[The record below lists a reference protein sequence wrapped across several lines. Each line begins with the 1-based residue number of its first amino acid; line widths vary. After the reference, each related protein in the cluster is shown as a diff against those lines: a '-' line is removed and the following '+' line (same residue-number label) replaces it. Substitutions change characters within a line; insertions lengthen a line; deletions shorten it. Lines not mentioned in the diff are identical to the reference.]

1 MLRKALLTTA
11 ATALIAATPS
21 LAQDNAENNF
31 VAMQGDIMAFGGDIF
46 AFNGDIS
53 AFGGD
58 IFAFSGDISAFG
70 GDISAFGGD
79 IAAFQGSFNPFHG
92 DISPFYGDISPFWG
106 DISAFWGDI
115 HPFSGDI
122 AAFGGDIAAFS
133 GDIHPFWGDIH
144 PFENGDPVNGGMST
158 YWKNIGPMWGDI
170 YAFWGDI
177 AAFDN
182 PSANDLGQVQSQL
195 LDLVA
200 VSEEAWGELVTEKTG
215 MSFDQFAADVMGA
228 YGIDLDDPESLANVS
243 GTTRSSFFMSW
254 YDRLMALTGIDQ
266 VDHWM
271 PLINWRPAIT
281 QDQGDGARARVGL
294 LDAAI
299 SNTDDNVKYLR
310 NVGGYAGNGSA
321 HGAAVA
327 SLIAARHDGEGV
339 MGIAPDAFV
348 YAYNPFDATGSAG
361 VDDIASGIEALVES
375 RAYVINMSLGVP
387 GSTFHQDMADVLSH
401 RSLRRYR
408 NKATLVVAAGN
419 EGATQ
424 SGMIEWTR
432 GGMDLESLLI
442 VGSVDPTGRI
452 SSFSNRPGDACFSEN
467 GGRCTTD
474 LMDRF
479 IVAPGENL
487 LVSNNEGGTMR
498 ASGTS
503 FAAPLVTGAISLL
516 HDRWPW
522 LRKNAEVTTEI
533 ILRTARD
540 LGEEGVDEVYGHG
553 LLDVEASQSPIDF
566 DKLTVWINDNG
577 WQRQSMGNILD
588 MAVDPGTLNLWQ
600 ARGAY
605 IVAYEKIGR
614 TRRDFKIPL
623 STVLHG
629 DRTHHGQFQRH
640 VQRRLMNWAQSRAGA
655 NGQSK
660 GKKNLVGND
669 FWNLSFTEL
678 GGSLGAGAL
687 QFQSEEH
694 RFSFTSG
701 WGEGVQ
707 MLSSIDSFRQ
717 VEDFNPGRG
726 GANPLMGLAH
736 GGSFASLAVE
746 LPRSMTFNFAVSGT
760 PIEQLELNPLTGE
773 VDQENVFFGG
783 RDAIV
788 ASAELSFSPLER
800 LTLGAALT
808 GLSEENGVFGAQG
821 GGALEVSENTQT
833 RGMTMTARYA
843 LTDKIA
849 LAATSTV
856 ARADRNSDDAG
867 LSVGTNGMTATAFQ
881 MNAEFDGLFAKA
893 GRLTLSAMQPL
904 HIEQGGLGFTSGQV
918 TNRETGEIGLVTSNW
933 NLGGGPRHL
942 ATEADYSVS
951 LNDENLQIGVFSRF
965 DFNDADIEGRFNALT
980 VGGRLAVAF

>member
-21 LAQDNAENNF
+21 LAEENAESNF

-46 AFNGDIS
+46 AFNGDIF

-58 IFAFSGDISAFG
+58 ISAFS

-115 HPFSGDI
+115 HPFNGDI
-122 AAFGGDIAAFS
+122 AAFGGDIHA
-133 GDIHPFWGDIH
+133 FWGDIH
-144 PFENGDPVNGGMST
+144 PFGNGDPVTGGMSA

-177 AAFDN
+177 AAVDH
-182 PSANDLGQVQSQL
+182 PSANDVSELQGQLRDL
-195 LDLVA
+195 LA
-200 VSEEAWGELVTEKTG
+200 VSQAAWGDLVTEKTG
-215 MSFDQFAADVMGA
+215 QSFDQFAAEVMEA
-228 YGIDLDDPESLANVS
+228 YGINIDDASSLANVS
-243 GTTRSSFFMSW
+243 STTRSSFFMAW
-254 YDRLMALTGIDQ
+254 YDQLMGLTGIDQ

-271 PLINWRPAIT
+271 PLINWRPSVT
-281 QDQGDGARARVGL
+281 QDQGNGRRARVGL
-294 LDAAI
+294 LDAAV
-299 SNTDDNVKYLR
+299 SSTDDNVKYLL

-348 YAYNPFDATGSAG
+348 YAYNPFDDTGSAG
-361 VDDIASGIEALVES
+361 VEDIASGIQSLVKNQ
-375 RAYVINMSLGVP
+375 AYVINMSLGVP
-387 GSTFHQDMADVLSH
+387 GHSFHQDMADVLSH
-401 RSLRRYR
+401 RSLRRFR

-424 SGMIEWTR
+424 SGVVEWTQ
-432 GGMDLESLLI
+432 GGMELESLLI
-442 VGSVDPTGRI
+442 VGSVGPTGQI
-452 SSFSNRPGDACFSEN
+452 SSFSNRPGDACFSE
-467 GGRCTTD
+467 GRRGCTTD

-487 LVSNNEGGTMR
+487 LVSDNQGGTMR

-503 FAAPLVTGAISLL
+503 FAAPLVTGAVSLL

-522 LRKNAEVTTEI
+522 LRRNAVATTDI

-540 LGEEGVDEVYGHG
+540 LGAEGVDEVYGHG
-553 LLDVEASQSPIDF
+553 LLDVEASQSPIAFGD
-566 DKLTVWINDNG
+566 LTVWLFDGG
-577 WQRQSMGNILD
+577 WADESMASVVD
-588 MAVDPGTLNLWQ
+588 MVLDPGTLDLWQ
-600 ARGAY
+600 NNGAY
-605 IVAYEKIGR
+605 IVAHERVSGAY
-614 TRRDFKIPL
+614 RDFEIPL
-623 STVLHG
+623 SNALHG
-629 DRTHHGQFQRH
+629 DHAGRGQFQRH
-640 VQRRLMNWAQSRAGA
+640 IQRRLINWAVSQAGSR
-655 NGQSK
+655 
-660 GKKNLVGND
+660 GKAKKKKKLAGND

-678 GGSLGAGAL
+678 TGSLGAGAL
-687 QFQSEEH
+687 QFESEEH
-694 RFSFTSG
+694 NFNFTSG

-717 VEDFNPGRG
+717 AEDFNPHRG

-736 GGSFASLAVE
+736 GGSFAALAIE
-746 LPRSMTFNFAVSGT
+746 LPRSIEFNFSVSGT
-760 PIEQLELNPLTGE
+760 PMEQLELNPLTGE

-783 RDAIV
+783 RDAIA
-788 ASAELSFSPLER
+788 ASAELSFSPIER
-800 LTLGAALT
+800 LTLGAALS

-821 GGALEVSENTQT
+821 GGALSVNEPTKTS
-833 RGMTMTARYA
+833 GITMTARYELSNRVA
-843 LTDKIA
+843 LVG
-849 LAATSTV
+849 TSTV
-856 ARADRNSDDAG
+856 ARAERSSDGAG
-867 LSVGTNGMTATAFQ
+867 LSVGEQGMTATAFQ
-881 MNAEFDGLFAKA
+881 LNAEFDGLFAKA

-904 HIEQGGLGFTSGQV
+904 HVEQGGLGFTSGQV
-918 TNRETGEIGLVTSNW
+918 INRDTGEIGLVTSNW
-933 NLGGGPRHL
+933 GLSGGPRHL

-951 LNDENLQIGVFSRF
+951 LKDENLQVGVFSRF
-965 DFNDADIEGRFNALT
+965 DFNDADMEGRFNALT